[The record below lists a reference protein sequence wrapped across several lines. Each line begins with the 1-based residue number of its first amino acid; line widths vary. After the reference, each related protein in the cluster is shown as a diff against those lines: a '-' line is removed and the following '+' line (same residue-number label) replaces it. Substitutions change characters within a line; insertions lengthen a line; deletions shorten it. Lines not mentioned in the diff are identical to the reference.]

1 MHIKS
6 LFTLLAPAALLLLLV
21 VPAHAAPSLN
31 LQNRASYGLSGSLIL
46 NQTCTA
52 DPPQYQAQA
61 CGFNSPQ
68 PSIVKVGFDGNI
80 GWTVQGL
87 DSSTTVL
94 QVDHTVSVTVSPVPY
109 VTVTP
114 VTERGSFSQAVNL
127 ATRVESPGTA
137 TSILRALLFSTRG
150 VFLPPVF
157 SAGQPL
163 TATLPQQVLSQMPTL
178 ASDPKDPVH
187 TMWWVNGP
195 LTSGSPVQIII
206 GWSGV
211 TGQETLN
218 LGSLGTRSAWLITSN
233 FAQSLNIANPLAGS
247 SNATFSLNLLWS
259 FDKRGDLLLRNN
271 VTIAAT
277 SHSVNMEQVFVSNPC
292 APSNGWC
299 PTFAQV
305 TVTRMM
311 TANLTLALKLVSTD
325 LNLNA
330 RMNGGSGGS
339 GNSSLLQGIM
349 ALPWLSLG
357 PAAAGVAGLVSVGVW
372 AARKNR
378 GKTPEPASSPPPTL

>member
-1 MHIKS
+1 MHTKS

-31 LQNRASYGLSGSLIL
+31 LQNRTSYSLSGSLTL
-46 NQTCTA
+46 SQTCTA
-52 DPPQYQAQA
+52 DPLQYQAQA
-61 CGFNSPQ
+61 CGFGSPQ
-68 PSIVKVGFDGNI
+68 PSVMRVSFAGNL

-87 DSSTTVL
+87 DSSTAVL
-94 QVDHTVSVTVSPVPY
+94 QVDHTVSVAVSPLPF
-109 VTVTP
+109 VTLTP
-114 VTERGSFSQAVNL
+114 VTEQGSFTQAVNL

-157 SAGQPL
+157 SAGRPL
-163 TATLPQQVLSQMPTL
+163 TTTLPQQVLSQMPAL

-195 LTSGSPVQIII
+195 LTSGSPVQIIT
-206 GWSGV
+206 GWSSV

-218 LGSLGTRSAWLITSN
+218 LGSLGTRSAWLVTSS

-271 VTIAAT
+271 VTLAAT

-292 APSNGWC
+292 APSGWC

-311 TANLTLALKLVSTD
+311 TANLTLALKLASTD

-372 AARKNR
+372 AARRNR
-378 GKTPEPASSPPPTL
+378 GKTPDPASSPSPTL